1 MSLKPRP
8 LLVVVLLLSGL
19 GDAAGGLWCV
29 LDWRGAAT
37 FMARGIPD
45 WEPQVRALRMAF
57 ADDALHQLWGNLGT
71 ALIAL
76 GMTQL
81 LAAFWLAK
89 GRTAGYDLARIVGWA
104 LLVAGGLM
112 AITVPQLSSLVTEA
126 SRGLVILFLAT
137 WARTAAEAEA
147 PSLRDPD

>member
-1 MSLKPRP
+1 MRPRSL
-8 LLVVVLLLSGL
+8 LIAVLLCSGL
-19 GDAAGGLWCV
+19 GDALGGLYCV
-29 LDWRGAAT
+29 FDWRGAAAL
-37 FMARGIPD
+37 MARLSAD
-45 WEPQVRALRMAF
+45 WEPQKHAASMAF
-57 ADDALHQLWGNLGT
+57 ADDALHQLWANLGT

-81 LAAFWLAK
+81 LAALWLLK
-89 GRTAGYDLARIVGWA
+89 GRVAGYDLARIVGWA

-112 AITVPQLSSLVTEA
+112 ALTVPQLSSLVTEA

-147 PSLRDPD
+147 PSLRVDD